1 MGTRSI
7 SEDSD
12 MVVVV
17 ALVGWEWEVEIA
29 LGMFTPTASDSK
41 MQVASIGAVRI
52 IVRSDIH
59 YSIFRAGLDPGD

>member
-1 MGTRSI
+1 MGTKSI

-17 ALVGWEWEVEIA
+17 ALVGWEWEAETALEI
-29 LGMFTPTASDSK
+29 FTPTASDSK

-52 IVRSDIH
+52 IVRFDIH
-59 YSIFRAGLDPGD
+59 YSVSRAGDD